1 MGSAD
6 NLMESGIKQ
15 LHSGDVKQFPW
26 LEAVVAA
33 LDDRLRLRHRVVEY
47 TNSPEC
53 LFRIQLIS
61 SEEDYVLSDGTCVR
75 AGDRIIKLHVWNE
88 QFPCFSGKGPTLA
101 WARRVNHAFELSLR
115 ELARYLESRRDLEDV
130 AAICAI
136 MSLEP
141 AERSAQLARF
151 VSRFG
156 FERIAAANSRSFR
169 QQMHWLGENI
179 LISMIVLARN
189 AAALR
194 TGTLRRDRTLVFL
207 SRRELRRRY
216 GFAREHAA

>member
-1 MGSAD
+1 
-6 NLMESGIKQ
+6 METKH
-15 LHSGDVKQFPW
+15 LHSGEVGQFPW
-26 LEAVVAA
+26 LEAMVAA
-33 LDDRLRLRHRVVEY
+33 LDDRLRLRQGVIEY

-53 LFRIQLIS
+53 LFRIQLVTS
-61 SEEDYVLSDGTCVR
+61 NEDYVLSDGTCVR
-75 AGDRIIKLHVWNE
+75 PGDRMANLHVWNE
-88 QFPCFSGKGPTLA
+88 QFPCFTGRGPTLA
-101 WARRVNHAFELSLR
+101 WARRVNHAFDLSLR
-115 ELARYLESRRDLEDV
+115 ELAGFLDGRRDLDDV
-130 AAICAI
+130 VAICAN

-141 AERSAQLARF
+141 AERSAQLVRF

-179 LISMIVLARN
+179 LISMMVLVRN

-194 TGTLRRDRTLVFL
+194 ADTLRRDRTLVFL

-216 GFAREHAA
+216 GFARDEAA

>member
-53 LFRIQLIS
+53 LFRIQLVS

-115 ELARYLESRRDLEDV
+115 ELAHYLECRRDLEDV

-179 LISMIVLARN
+179 LISMMVLARN

-194 TGTLRRDRTLVFL
+194 ADTLRRDRTLVFL

-216 GFAREHAA
+216 GFAREQAA